1 MNETFIK
8 EIASYIPAFCLAST
22 ILLTFISNCYY
33 IFTMKIDGS
42 LRLTFIM
49 AFWLFP
55 TSFGITC
62 LAMFKDDLE
71 NMPYES
77 TAILTIFLVLIFCFV
92 SYAHGKSLEDER
104 RKNTKILN
112 DKDISTDNEYQK
124 LEEEYKMLKM
134 FNQIE
139 FESLINSGNFSKEK
153 MFEIISDMYSEEKEL
168 KEELEN
174 LKNKNL

>member
-1 MNETFIK
+1 M
-8 EIASYIPAFCLAST
+8 
-22 ILLTFISNCYY
+22 
-33 IFTMKIDGS
+33 
-42 LRLTFIM
+42 
-49 AFWLFP
+49 
-55 TSFGITC
+55 
-62 LAMFKDDLE
+62 
-71 NMPYES
+71 
-77 TAILTIFLVLIFCFV
+77 
-92 SYAHGKSLEDER
+92 
-104 RKNTKILN
+104 KILN